1 MTGKSFYNN
10 ILNGKE
16 DILDKF
22 IKIIDE
28 RNVDYCIIG
37 GLAVNAYVEPV
48 VSLDLDIVL
57 AVDSLEKFINEVK
70 EIFKVEEFSHSY
82 NLSSKDSDLRI
93 QIRKDE
99 RYQRFIKKAI
109 VKKVLGYELKV
120 AAIEDVLLGKVWVYS
135 DTERLQSKRQCECTC
150 ASLLLCAGIP
160 LGKDLADILRL
171 IESNPNLKTL
181 LPESIIRGFNLS

>member
-1 MTGKSFYNN
+1 MTGKSFYNS
-10 ILNGKE
+10 ILNDKE

-22 IKIIDE
+22 IKILDE
-28 RNVDYCIIG
+28 RNVEYCIIG

-57 AVDSLEKFINEVK
+57 AVDSLEKFMDEVK
-70 EIFKVEEFSHSY
+70 EIFKVEEFTHSY

-93 QIRKDE
+93 QIQKDE
-99 RYQRFIKKAI
+99 RYQNFIKNAY

-120 AAIEDVLLGKVWVYS
+120 AAIEDLLLGKIWVYS
-135 DTERLQSKRQCECTC
+135 DTERLQSKRQ
-150 ASLLLCAGIP
+150 
-160 LGKDLADILRL
+160 KDLADILRL
-171 IESNPNLKTL
+171 IESNPSLKAL